1 MKTWL
6 PTLLLAGSL
15 VACGSKPAREKAGT
29 GGAGG
34 SGGGQSGAA
43 GAGGQAGSSSGGAG
57 AGAGAAGTGAGI
69 AGSGSGVAGS
79 GTGGSG
85 GGGAGGSGGG
95 GAGGSG
101 GGGAGGSGGAGTS
114 GTGGGGAPINMGL
127 DFRDGTR
134 LVARTY
140 SFTGTAPL
148 FVGIYDRQEKV
159 DCEFSRA
166 TDDKLR
172 CLPLNATTLDP
183 ISRWQEGVAASG
195 PDVSGRVALAEIHS
209 ADGGR
214 FPNWITGEIYDT
226 GSGKPCRA
234 IARGDAASALSGS
247 CLPPFASST
256 GAHFSD
262 SRCTQ
267 PLASISGSEAPGVV
281 IVGSLELHAVG
292 EMFTGQA
299 YLAPD
304 QNACTKVSGEQM
316 QLLRFFQ
323 IGAAL
328 PADTFPPVAIL
339 PRGSGRLALRMVESE
354 TRTLAPAKYRE
365 PQVPT
370 TGTPYLDRDL
380 GLLCRPA
387 MTASGE
393 ARCFTSDVSFVVQ
406 DALRFADDACTQP
419 LLSGSGSAI
428 VGMLRADAAS
438 GRVVVVGTYRSL
450 PPLVPTALYAL
461 TGGVCAPAAGAGHG
475 AFYGLGD
482 AVPFDSFARLDAR
495 TGRE

>member
-15 VACGSKPAREKAGT
+15 VACGSKPAREKTGT

-34 SGGGQSGAA
+34 SSGGQSGAA

-57 AGAGAAGTGAGI
+57 AAGTGAGI
-69 AGSGSGVAGS
+69 AGSGSGVAG
-79 GTGGSG
+79 GGV
-85 GGGAGGSGGG
+85 
-95 GAGGSG
+95 
-101 GGGAGGSGGAGTS
+101 AGGSGGAGTS

-172 CLPLNATTLDP
+172 CLPLNAATLDP

-195 PDVSGRVALAEIHS
+195 PDVSGRVALAQIHS

-234 IARGDAASALSGS
+234 ITRGDAASAQSGS

-256 GAHFSD
+256 GTYFSD

-304 QNACTKVSGEQM
+304 QNACTRVSGEQM

-354 TRTLAPAKYRE
+354 TRTLAPTKFRE
-365 PQVPT
+365 PPIPT

-380 GLLCRPA
+380 ALLCRPA

-438 GRVVVVGTYRSL
+438 GRVVVVGTYHSL
-450 PPLVPTALYAL
+450 PPLVPPALYAL
-461 TGGVCAPAAGAGHG
+461 TGGVCTPAAGAGHG

>member
-15 VACGSKPAREKAGT
+15 VACGSKPAREKTGT

-34 SGGGQSGAA
+34 SNGGQSGAA

-57 AGAGAAGTGAGI
+57 AGAGAAGTGAAGTGAGI

-79 GTGGSG
+79 GTGGGG
-85 GGGAGGSGGG
+85 GGGAGGS
-95 GAGGSG
+95 
-101 GGGAGGSGGAGTS
+101 
-114 GTGGGGAPINMGL
+114 GGGGAPINMGL

-195 PDVSGRVALAEIHS
+195 LDVSGRVALAQIHS

-234 IARGDAASALSGS
+234 IVRGDVASSLSGL
-247 CLPPFASST
+247 CLPSFASST
-256 GAHFSD
+256 GAYFSD

-267 PLASISGSEAPGVV
+267 PLASISGSETPGVV
-281 IVGSLELHAVG
+281 LVGSLDVHAVG
-292 EMFTGQA
+292 EMFAGQA

-304 QNACTKVSGEQM
+304 QNACTRVSGEQM

-365 PQVPT
+365 PPIPT

-387 MTASGE
+387 MTAAGE

-438 GRVVVVGTYRSL
+438 GRVVVVGTYHSL
-450 PPLVPTALYAL
+450 PPLVPPALYAL

-482 AVPFDSFARLDAR
+482 AVPFDSFARFDAR